1 MIWFSFIFVVVV
13 VENKQ
18 REEEEEENKIIH
30 RPISFPVSVLCW
42 NKKKR
47 FRFVNLREFE
57 NESKK
62 EKKKEEQKMGTFQS
76 FRKAYGALKDST
88 KVGLAKVNSEFKV
101 KQFPFF
107 LNFHV

>member
-1 MIWFSFIFVVVV
+1 MKTNREKKKKKTKSFIVQSPFLFLFSA
-13 VENKQ
+13 E
-18 REEEEEENKIIH
+18 II
-30 RPISFPVSVLCW
+30 
-42 NKKKR
+42 KKKR
-47 FRFVNLREFE
+47 FHFVNLREFE